1 MTRLL
6 ILNSSNLAD
15 IVHSL
20 QVATS
25 LKEQVQDLE
34 ITMVVRD
41 SFAPIVR
48 ACPVVANTAVFY
60 RQGGGAGF
68 SPPYS

>member
-48 ACPVVANTAVFY
+48 ACPVVTNS
-60 RQGGGAGF
+60 RLLSPRGGAGF